1 MRWMVLTIGSLA
13 LTLITDSTGG
23 VPARQQIVAS
33 GRTVTESARAICA
46 ATPLQTA
53 PFESVR
59 GLGGLRW
66 IKAVPTSAG
75 ITGHLFYGHGARG
88 AAAELHT
95 HGLMPD
101 GGTTKILWLI
111 DHGTVGSALTI
122 DGRNLT
128 GSGRSRQTVPEA
140 GGGTFPYSQ
149 YPSIVDV
156 PTAGCW
162 RFHVRSGSVTGEV
175 TLRVVG

>member
-1 MRWMVLTIGSLA
+1 V
-13 LTLITDSTGG
+13 
-23 VPARQQIVAS
+23 
-33 GRTVTESARAICA
+33 
-46 ATPLQTA
+46 TPLQSA

-59 GLGGLRW
+59 GLGGPRW

-88 AAAELHT
+88 TAAELHT

-101 GGTTKILWLI
+101 GGATKILWLI
-111 DHGTVGSALTI
+111 GHGSVGSALTI

-128 GSGRSRQTVPEA
+128 GPGRSHQTFPEA

>member
-1 MRWMVLTIGSLA
+1 MREMVLTMGSLA
-13 LTLITDSTGG
+13 AALVIGFGSGA
-23 VPARQQIVAS
+23 PARQQVAAS
-33 GRTVTESARAICA
+33 GRTVTGSAQAICA

-53 PFESVR
+53 PFEGVR

-66 IKAVPTSAG
+66 IKAVPTSSG

-128 GSGRSRQTVPEA
+128 GPGRSHQTFPEA

-156 PTAGCW
+156 PTPGCW